1 MANPDLVGEVAPMP
15 SGQSGGIALAADEHG
30 EAWPLLLVVRPEGGR
45 VVDVVQLAER
55 QRAVTA
61 IDDRVVLRVRVRI
74 ADKKRVDGAA
84 EQFVPGRNR
93 ISHERR
99 QSEAF
104 LPTWSAVLLVLLAGQ
119 APPGWEK
126 ILTAPR
132 AP

>member
-1 MANPDLVGEVAPMP
+1 MP

-74 ADKKRVDGAA
+74 ADKKLVDGAA
-84 EQFVPGRNR
+84 EQFVTGRNR

-99 QSEAF
+99 QREEF
-104 LPTWSAVLLVLLAGQ
+104 LPTRSAVLLVLLAGESARGLAAILLGH
-119 APPGWEK
+119 APQNGK
-126 ILTAPR
+126 R
-132 AP
+132 GV

>member
-74 ADKKRVDGAA
+74 ADKRS
-84 EQFVPGRNR
+84 E
-93 ISHERR
+93 ERR
-99 QSEAF
+99 VGKECVSQWRSR
-104 LPTWSAVLLVLLAGQ
+104 WS
-119 APPGWEK
+119 PYH
-126 ILTAPR
+126 
-132 AP
+132 